1 MTVGLST
8 VLPFETPKSSFTT
21 KVGTRKYRLCVSYG
35 FEPRTFWFSMNQI
48 SHCSSA
54 AKCFDL
60 IYYLYPPLVYNSE
73 TIMKREPRVYRYK
86 LCITKVFHSRNFQH
100 TFMLCSFLSNLIGY
114 SKLYKNHEALS
125 KRHKFML
132 EFSLRDQP

>member
-86 LCITKVFHSRNFQH
+86 LCITKVFHSNLDSNKYRRDWSGICTMIFLQLNIL
-100 TFMLCSFLSNLIGY
+100 TFGCGKMSRLFIQ
-114 SKLYKNHEALS
+114 
-125 KRHKFML
+125 
-132 EFSLRDQP
+132 SLTI